1 MRTPAC
7 AIVSPS
13 SRASSASFEVRFI
26 SPPYL
31 SSPSRASRAVYDCPA
46 THLTERSTF
55 ITGKPHPKWAEP
67 TFCDGDPNE
76 KWHSRSSRRLQYQKG
91 SRDRHDDGVNGRVP
105 PAIKTEQGSDPSQQ
119 HLYRFTPSPTN
130 PNVDN
135 GSGHSYNLYRSQHG
149 HGHGQGV
156 YSPADDSSC
165 YSSPSSASVM
175 TYGEARH
182 GVSNGDHYYQ
192 EQQQQ
197 YLQHSCAC
205 LTNPAAGNALIGLTN
220 QLQNTAAVLRQLPEH
235 NASRTC
241 VILRR
246 VTELNDIM
254 Q

>member
-1 MRTPAC
+1 MVFPDSAPVWTRVWGTPESGTGAGARAGAGDTRRT
-7 AIVSPS
+7 
-13 SRASSASFEVRFI
+13 RA
-26 SPPYL
+26 
-31 SSPSRASRAVYDCPA
+31 
-46 THLTERSTF
+46 
-55 ITGKPHPKWAEP
+55 
-67 TFCDGDPNE
+67 
-76 KWHSRSSRRLQYQKG
+76 G
-91 SRDRHDDGVNGRVP
+91 S
-105 PAIKTEQGSDPSQQ
+105 
-119 HLYRFTPSPTN
+119 
-130 PNVDN
+130 
-135 GSGHSYNLYRSQHG
+135 
-149 HGHGQGV
+149 
-156 YSPADDSSC
+156 
-165 YSSPSSASVM
+165 
-175 TYGEARH
+175 EARH